1 MVLLVYHLYKSISTV
16 KNASK
21 IYGNISKSPQ
31 IEAFSYYPICDKL
44 CYEHTSLGNDV
55 IEVPKSENQKLKTL
69 YVAKFFLENSD
80 ENHAVSAGDIIDYLE
95 NECGITA
102 DRRSIYRD
110 IAALRDNYGMDIE
123 GGQGGRYRLASR
135 EFHIDDLKILAECVR
150 AAKFISDA
158 KSNEIIDSLESLCSV
173 YEADQLKADVFLVD
187 RVKTTQKG
195 TLSILSTINAAMA
208 RKIDGKP
215 HEPQKISFKYLH
227 YHIDDLHSSVDARKG
242 TVRKVS
248 PFRLILNDGYYYLL
262 AFDDQHQEIRSFR
275 VDRMKEVKLL
285 DEPRDGAEAFSKIDM
300 SQYARRVF
308 GMYGGEKQRVTLCFT
323 NDLLDAVIDRFGKN
337 GAVMYQ
343 VVDKNHFSVIV
354 EVEISPV
361 FFGWLC
367 GFGNKVRIMQPA
379 AVNQKFQDYLGK
391 ILYLY

>member
-1 MVLLVYHLYKSISTV
+1 MR
-16 KNASK
+16 N
-21 IYGNISKSPQ
+21 G
-31 IEAFSYYPICDKL
+31 
-44 CYEHTSLGNDV
+44 V
-55 IEVPKSENQKLKTL
+55 IELPKSENQKLKTL
-69 YVAKFFLENSD
+69 YVAKYFLENSD

-95 NECGITA
+95 NECNITA

-195 TLSILSTINAAMA
+195 TLSILSTINTAMA
-208 RKIDGKP
+208 RKIEGKP
-215 HEPQKISFKYLH
+215 HEPQKITFKYLH
-227 YHIDDLHSSVDARKG
+227 YRINDLHSSVDSRKG
-242 TVRKVS
+242 TIRKVS

-262 AFDDQHQEIRSFR
+262 AFDDKHKEIRSFR

-285 DEPRDGAEAFSKIDM
+285 DEPRDGAEEFSKIDM

-308 GMYGGEKQRVTLCFT
+308 GMYGGEKQRVTLRFT
-323 NDLLDAVIDRFGKN
+323 NDLLDAVIDRFGRT
-337 GAVMYQ
+337 GDIMYQ

-354 EVEISPV
+354 EVEISPQ

-367 GFGNKVRIMQPA
+367 GFGNKVRIMQPS
-379 AVNQKFQDYLGK
+379 AVKQKFQDYLGK

>member
-1 MVLLVYHLYKSISTV
+1 MCTFKYKGLT
-16 KNASK
+16 
-21 IYGNISKSPQ
+21 YMSKS
-31 IEAFSYYPICDKL
+31 EK
-44 CYEHTSLGNDV
+44 
-55 IEVPKSENQKLKTL
+55 QKLKTL

-80 ENHAVSAGDIIDYLE
+80 ENHAVSAGDIIDFLE
-95 NECGITA
+95 NECSISA

-195 TLSILSTINAAMA
+195 TLSILSTINTAMA
-208 RKIDGKP
+208 RKIEGKP

-227 YHIDDLHSSVDARKG
+227 YRIDDLHSSVDARKG

-285 DEPRDGAEAFSKIDM
+285 DEPRDGAEEFAKIEM

-308 GMYGGEKQRVTLCFT
+308 GMYGGEKQRVTLRFT
-323 NDLLDAVIDRFGKN
+323 NDLLDAVIDRFGKT
-337 GAVMYQ
+337 GDLMYQ
-343 VVDKNHFSVIV
+343 VADKNHFSVNAEV
-354 EVEISPV
+354 EVSPL

-367 GFGNKVRIMQPA
+367 GFGNKAKIMQPA
-379 AVNQKFQDYLGK
+379 AVKKEFQDYLEK
-391 ILYLY
+391 NLNLY